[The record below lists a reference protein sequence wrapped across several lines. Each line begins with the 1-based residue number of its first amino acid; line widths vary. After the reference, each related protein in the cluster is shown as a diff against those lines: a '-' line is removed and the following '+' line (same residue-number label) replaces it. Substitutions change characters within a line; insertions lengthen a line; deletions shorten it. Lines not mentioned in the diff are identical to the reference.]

1 MARRH
6 AVRARHG
13 LVFAGLLLT
22 LLLAGEAAA
31 LELQPPRFTREQME
45 AAIADSP
52 PFRFVYGTRDPA
64 TTPMLRARALA
75 LAQRAFGL
83 DSSRVVSD
91 RDADERMLAAGPVY
105 LLGGSRENEW
115 TRRFAEVL
123 PVRFE
128 GQGFRWQGRLYDKPL
143 DAVHLSWP
151 NPLAPKRFLLLSA
164 GNTPEALARRGGFAF
179 GEEDWRVVRG
189 GELVRT
195 GTFAQ
200 DGGRPWRYD
209 ASRDR
214 DREAERE
221 RYVSTLRSQA
231 GAGVVVRA
239 PAGLAGAD
247 AVRAA
252 STELLARLARQGWS
266 APAGGAPV
274 TLTLYRSLEEKGVFT
289 RDTHAEHVG
298 AAAGGTSAHA
308 ALPFGRAT
316 FDLWSVAA
324 VRLVQQGGS
333 GASRFLRP
341 AATHFT
347 GRFEG
352 ESLDRSLARLY
363 FGGRLPAAARAAS
376 RDDAW
381 RSPLVWVPARAL
393 LVRAVW
399 ESASGASRR
408 AAVLA
413 MLRAEPPG
421 TLDSLCRAA
430 GVSPRLVE
438 RRYRALADSLAR
450 TGRAAAARTRREP
463 WRPSQGFQRGVCLA
477 HTVGLEHGY
486 LSRECVRQ
494 IARVR
499 EAGADWVSLT
509 PFAWLAD
516 PRVPEIGNSAD
527 AGPDGESDEA
537 VCEAAAR
544 VRAAGL
550 RVWLK
555 PHVWTRGWAGELSFA
570 PSGWQRFFVGYEEV
584 LLHWALLAEREG
596 MDGLFVGHE
605 LASSTAADPARWR
618 ALIGAVRRVYGGLLS
633 YGANWD
639 EAAHVTFWDALDLI
653 GVSFYAPLS
662 EQPTREPRALR
673 RGAERAL
680 TSLET
685 LARRHGRPVLLA
697 ELGYAPSAFAP
708 VRPWEE
714 PRVADDAEAQR
725 ACWEAAVAAL
735 EPCEWVAGAFVWKWG
750 SATRVSDPFD
760 PRGRPAESVVTRAL
774 QSWQGRPVRVPRA
787 EPSAPERGK
796 RKGSP

>member
-1 MARRH
+1 MARRP
-6 AVRARHG
+6 AALARRG
-13 LVFAGLLLT
+13 LLLAGLLLG
-22 LLLAGEAAA
+22 LLHARGAAA
-31 LELQPPRFTREQME
+31 LELQSPRFTREQME

-64 TTPMLRARALA
+64 ATPMLRARALA

-83 DSSRVVSD
+83 DSTRVVAD
-91 RDADERMLAAGPVY
+91 READERMLAAGPVY
-105 LLGGSRENEW
+105 LLGGSLENEW
-115 TRRFAEVL
+115 TRRLAGAL

-128 GQGFRWQGRLYDKPL
+128 RQGFRWQGRLYDQPL
-143 DAVHLSWP
+143 DAIHLSWP
-151 NPLAPKRFLLLSA
+151 NPLAPNRFLLLSA
-164 GNTPEALARRGGFAF
+164 GNSPEALARRGGFAF
-179 GEEDWRVVRG
+179 GEEDWRVVRA

-195 GTFAQ
+195 GTFAH

-209 ASRDR
+209 ATRDR

-221 RYVSTLRSQA
+221 RYANTLRSLA

-239 PAGLAGAD
+239 PAGLAGTHLVQAGSV
-247 AVRAA
+247 AV
-252 STELLARLARQGWS
+252 LARLVRQGLP
-266 APAGGAPV
+266 APAGSTPV
-274 TLTLYRSLEEKGVFT
+274 TLTLYRSLEDKGVHT
-289 RDTHAEHVG
+289 RDTHAEHV
-298 AAAGGTSAHA
+298 ASTAGGTVAHA
-308 ALPFGRAT
+308 ALPHGRAAL
-316 FDLWSVAA
+316 DLWSVAA
-324 VRLVQQGGS
+324 VRLVQQGAS
-333 GASRFLRP
+333 RNSRFLRP
-341 AATHFT
+341 AATYFA

-352 ESLDRSLARLY
+352 ESLDHSLARLY
-363 FGGRLPAAARAAS
+363 FGGRLPAAAQAAS

-381 RSPLVWVPARAL
+381 RSPLVWVPVRAL

-399 ESASGASRR
+399 ESATAPSRR
-408 AAVLA
+408 AALLA
-413 MLRAEPPG
+413 LLRAEPPG

-430 GVSPRLVE
+430 GVPPRLVE

-450 TGRAAAARTRREP
+450 SGRVAARTRREP
-463 WRPSQGFQRGVCLA
+463 WRPAQGFQRGVCLA
-477 HTVGLEHGY
+477 HTVGLEQGY

-516 PRVPEIGNSAD
+516 PRVPELGNSTE

-544 VRAAGL
+544 ARDAGL

-555 PHVWTRGWAGELSFA
+555 PHLWTRGWAGELAFS
-570 PSGWQRFFVGYEEV
+570 PSGWQRFFAGYEEV
-584 LLHWALLAEREG
+584 LIHWALLAEREG
-596 MDGLFVGHE
+596 LDGLFVGHE
-605 LASSTAADPARWR
+605 LASSTATDPARWR

-639 EAAHVTFWDALDLI
+639 EASRVTFWDALDLI

-662 EQPTREPRALR
+662 EHPTREPRALR

-680 TSLET
+680 SGLET

-697 ELGYAPSAFAP
+697 ELGYPASAAAS

-714 PRVADDAEAQR
+714 PLAADDAEAQR

-750 SATRVSDPFD
+750 SAARVSDPFD

-787 EPSAPERGK
+787 EPSAPERGRRRGK
-796 RKGSP
+796 R